1 MLDAD
6 AAGEADDGRMG
17 ARADTPDM
25 QVGDPG
31 ITLRLDLLA
40 NLRLQ
45 VGIGAVEKD
54 GGSIAQQVPGPN
66 PEA

>member
-1 MLDAD
+1 MA
-6 AAGEADDGRMG
+6 
-17 ARADTPDM
+17 ARADTPFV

-31 ITLRLDLLA
+31 FTLRLDLLA

-45 VGIGAVEKD
+45 VGIGAVEKN
-54 GGSIAQQVPGPN
+54 GGCVAQQVPGPN